1 MRQILAALVESICI
15 LKILSVMFNPFSL
28 ENKTIVISGAASGIA
43 RQCAISCSKMG
54 AKLILLDLNEEGL
67 KETMT
72 MVDRQEEHYWVSVNL
87 LEYDKVSEIIKKA
100 VAKVGLI
107 NGLLNCAGIST
118 TNLFKLTKPEE
129 LDKFFHVNVYT
140 SYFLTQECTKM
151 GNFSKEGGSIVLF
164 SSVAGS
170 FGEVGKATYG
180 MTKAALLNLAK
191 HLAVELSRKKIRVN
205 SISPGAIETPINMN
219 LPHMKDPEKRAALE
233 AQHLLGLGKTDDIA
247 NACIYLL
254 SDASRWVTGTN
265 LFVDGGFTTR

>member
-1 MRQILAALVESICI
+1 MEKQ
-15 LKILSVMFNPFSL
+15 FNPFSL
-28 ENKTIVISGAASGIA
+28 DGKVVVISGAASGIA
-43 RQCAISCSKMG
+43 RQCAINCSKMG

-72 MVDRQEEHYWVSVNL
+72 KVDRPEEHYWASVNL
-87 LEYDKVSEIIKKA
+87 LEYDRVSEIIKDA
-100 VAKVGLI
+100 VAKVGRI

-140 SYFLTQECTKM
+140 GYFLTQEVCRM
-151 GNFSKEGGSIVLF
+151 GNLSKEGGSIVFF
-164 SSVAGS
+164 SSVAGN
-170 FGEVGKATYG
+170 FGEVGKSTYG

-191 HLAVELSRKKIRVN
+191 HLACELSKKNVRVN

-233 AQHLLGLGKTDDIA
+233 AQHLLGLGTTEDIA

-265 LFVDGGFTTR
+265 LFVDGGYTVR

>member
-1 MRQILAALVESICI
+1 MDKL
-15 LKILSVMFNPFSL
+15 FNPFSL
-28 ENKTIVISGAASGIA
+28 EGKVIVISGAASGIA

-54 AKLILLDLNEEGL
+54 AKLILLDMNEEGL

-72 MVDRQEEHYWVSVNL
+72 MVDRPEDHYMACVNL
-87 LEYDKVSEIIKKA
+87 LDYERVSQVIKEGVEKA
-100 VAKVGLI
+100 GKISGV
-107 NGLLNCAGIST
+107 LNCAGIST
-118 TNLFKLTKPEE
+118 TNLFKLTKLEE
-129 LDKFFHVNVYT
+129 LDKFFKVNVYT
-140 SYFLTQECTKM
+140 GYFLTQECTKM
-151 GNFSKEGGSIVLF
+151 GNFSKEGGSIVFF

-180 MTKAALLNLAK
+180 MTKASLLNLAK
-191 HLAVELSRKKIRVN
+191 HLACELSRKNIRVN

-233 AQHLLGLGKTDDIA
+233 AQHLLGLGNTDDIA

-265 LFVDGGFTTR
+265 LFVDGGFSTR

>member
-1 MRQILAALVESICI
+1 ME
-15 LKILSVMFNPFSL
+15 KPFNPFSL
-28 ENKTIVISGAASGIA
+28 EGKVVVISGAASGIA
-43 RQCAISCSKMG
+43 RQCAINCSKMG
-54 AKLILLDLNEEGL
+54 AKLILLDINEDGL

-72 MVDRQEEHYWVSVNL
+72 MVERPEEHYWASVNL
-87 LEYDKVSEIIKKA
+87 LEYNKVGEIIKDA
-100 VAKVGLI
+100 VAKVGRI

-140 SYFLTQECTKM
+140 GFFLAQECTKM
-151 GNFSKEGGSIVLF
+151 GNLSKEGGSIVFF

-170 FGEVGKATYG
+170 FGEVGKSTYG

-191 HLAVELSRKKIRVN
+191 HLACEMARKNVRVN
-205 SISPGAIETPINMN
+205 SIAPGAICTPINMN
-219 LPHMKDPEKRAALE
+219 LPHMKDPAKRAALE
-233 AQHLLGLGKTDDIA
+233 AQHLLGLGETTDIA

-265 LFVDGGFTTR
+265 LFVDGGFSVR

>member
-1 MRQILAALVESICI
+1 MDKQ
-15 LKILSVMFNPFSL
+15 FNPFSL
-28 ENKTIVISGAASGIA
+28 EGKVIVISGAASGIA

-54 AKLILLDLNEEGL
+54 AKLILLDMNEEGL

-72 MVDRQEEHYWVSVNL
+72 MVDRPEDHYMACVNL
-87 LEYDKVSEIIKKA
+87 LDYERVSQVVKEGVEKA
-100 VAKVGLI
+100 GKISGV
-107 NGLLNCAGIST
+107 LNCAGIST

-129 LDKFFHVNVYT
+129 LDKFFKVNVYT
-140 SYFLTQECTKM
+140 GYFLTQECTKM
-151 GNFSKEGGSIVLF
+151 GNFSKEGGSIVFF

-180 MTKAALLNLAK
+180 MTKASLLNLAK
-191 HLAVELSRKKIRVN
+191 HLACELSRKNIRVN

-219 LPHMKDPEKRAALE
+219 LPHMKDPEKRSALE

-265 LFVDGGFTTR
+265 LFVDGGFSTR

>member
-1 MRQILAALVESICI
+1 MDKQ
-15 LKILSVMFNPFSL
+15 FNPFSL
-28 ENKTIVISGAASGIA
+28 EDKVIVISGAASGIA

-54 AKLILLDLNEEGL
+54 AKLILLDLNEDGL
-67 KETMT
+67 KETMG
-72 MVDRQEEHYWVSVNL
+72 MVERPKDHYFASVNL
-87 LEYDKVSEIIKKA
+87 TEYVRVGEIIREA
-100 VAKVGLI
+100 VIKVGRI

-140 SYFLTQECTKM
+140 GYFLAQECTKM
-151 GNFSKEGGSIVLF
+151 GNLSKEGGSIVFF

-170 FGEVGKATYG
+170 FGEVGKSTYG

-191 HLAVELSRKKIRVN
+191 HLACEMARKKVRVN
-205 SISPGAIETPINMN
+205 SISPGAICTPINMN

-233 AQHLLGLGKTDDIA
+233 AQHLLGLGETSDIA

-265 LFVDGGFTTR
+265 LFVDGGFSVR

>member
-1 MRQILAALVESICI
+1 MEKL
-15 LKILSVMFNPFSL
+15 FNPFSL
-28 ENKTIVISGAASGIA
+28 EGKVIVISGAASGIA

-54 AKLILLDLNEEGL
+54 ARLILLDLNEEGL
-67 KETMT
+67 KETIG
-72 MVDRQEEHYWVSVNL
+72 MVERPEKHYWASVNL
-87 LEYDKVSEIIKKA
+87 LEYEIVGEIIKEA
-100 VAKVGLI
+100 VAKVGRI

-140 SYFLTQECTKM
+140 GYFLAQECTKM
-151 GNFSKEGGSIVLF
+151 GNLSKDGGSIVFF

-170 FGEVGKATYG
+170 FGEVGKSTYG

-191 HLAVELSRKKIRVN
+191 HLACEMARKNVRVN
-205 SISPGAIETPINMN
+205 SVSPGAIETPINMN
-219 LPHMKDPEKRAALE
+219 LPHMKDPEKRAKLE
-233 AQHLLGLGKTDDIA
+233 AQHLLGFGKTDDVA

-265 LFVDGGFTTR
+265 LFVDGGFSVR

>member
-1 MRQILAALVESICI
+1 MDKL
-15 LKILSVMFNPFSL
+15 FNPFSL
-28 ENKTIVISGAASGIA
+28 EGKVIVISGAASGIA

-67 KETMT
+67 KETIG
-72 MVDRQEEHYWVSVNL
+72 MVERPEEHYWAAVNL
-87 LEYDKVSEIIKKA
+87 LEYDRVSEIIKEA
-100 VAKVGLI
+100 VAREGRI

-140 SYFLTQECTKM
+140 GYFLAQECTKM
-151 GNFSKEGGSIVLF
+151 GNLSKDGGSIVFF

-170 FGEVGKATYG
+170 FGEVGKSTYG
-180 MTKAALLNLAK
+180 MTKAAWLNLAK
-191 HLAVELSRKKIRVN
+191 HLACEMAMKNVRVN
-205 SISPGAIETPINMN
+205 SVSPGAIETPINMN
-219 LPHMKDPEKRAALE
+219 LPHMKDPEKRAKLE
-233 AQHLLGLGKTDDIA
+233 AQHLMGLGKTDDVA

-265 LFVDGGFTTR
+265 LFVDGGFSVR

>member
-1 MRQILAALVESICI
+1 MDKQ
-15 LKILSVMFNPFSL
+15 FNPFSL
-28 ENKTIVISGAASGIA
+28 EDKVIVISGAASGIA

-54 AKLILLDLNEEGL
+54 AKLILLDLNEDGL
-67 KETMT
+67 KETMG
-72 MVDRQEEHYWVSVNL
+72 MVERPKDHYFASVNL
-87 LEYDKVSEIIKKA
+87 TEYVRVGEIIREA
-100 VAKVGLI
+100 VIKVGRI

-140 SYFLTQECTKM
+140 GYFLAQECTKM
-151 GNFSKEGGSIVLF
+151 GNLSKEGGSIVFF

-170 FGEVGKATYG
+170 FGEVGKSTYG

-191 HLAVELSRKKIRVN
+191 HLACEMARKKVRVN
-205 SISPGAIETPINMN
+205 SISPGVICTPINMN

-233 AQHLLGLGKTDDIA
+233 AQHLLGLGETSDIA

-265 LFVDGGFTTR
+265 LFVDGGFSVR